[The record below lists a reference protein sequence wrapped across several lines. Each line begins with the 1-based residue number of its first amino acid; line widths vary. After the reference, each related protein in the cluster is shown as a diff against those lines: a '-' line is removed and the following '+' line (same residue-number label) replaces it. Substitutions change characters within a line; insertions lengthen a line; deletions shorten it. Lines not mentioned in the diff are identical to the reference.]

1 MSFRDV
7 YLKHIVLEKQ
17 DFNSVIVKK
26 IQIMVSKD
34 FAVDFFL
41 GVLGSVCQKYL
52 LKHYI
57 KF

>member
-1 MSFRDV
+1 MSFRDI

-17 DFNSVIVKK
+17 NFNSVIVKK
-26 IQIMVSKD
+26 NQIMVSED

-52 LKHYI
+52 LEHYI